1 MNKEFFDALDV
12 IEKERNIKK
21 EVLLEKITK
30 AMEVAVS
37 KDLGI
42 EGNVRVEA
50 DEKKKNFTVH
60 YVSLKKKMPNS
71 SQHYIFMLSAKDN

>member
-50 DEKKKNFTVH
+50 DEKKKNFTVSI
-60 YVSLKKKMPNS
+60 VKTVVNEVEDPDCEISL
-71 SQHYIFMLSAKDN
+71 

>member
-30 AMEVAVS
+30 AMEVAV
-37 KDLGI
+37 
-42 EGNVRVEA
+42 
-50 DEKKKNFTVH
+50 
-60 YVSLKKKMPNS
+60 
-71 SQHYIFMLSAKDN
+71 